1 MYNIMINII
10 ISIYICIIMFIITV
24 CLLGDTLCYRT
35 IEYHL
40 FYLLYDISIFSYMY
54 YTTITYY
61 S

>member
-10 ISIYICIIMFIITV
+10 SSIYICFIMFIITV
-24 CLLGDTLCYRT
+24 CLLDDTLCLI

-40 FYLLYDISIFSYMY
+40 FYLMYDISIFSYMY
-54 YTTITYY
+54 YIITYY

>member
-10 ISIYICIIMFIITV
+10 SSIYICFIMFVITV
-24 CLLGDTLCYRT
+24 CLLDDTLIYV

-40 FYLLYDISIFSYMY
+40 FYPTYDTSILSYMY
-54 YTTITYY
+54 YIIAYY